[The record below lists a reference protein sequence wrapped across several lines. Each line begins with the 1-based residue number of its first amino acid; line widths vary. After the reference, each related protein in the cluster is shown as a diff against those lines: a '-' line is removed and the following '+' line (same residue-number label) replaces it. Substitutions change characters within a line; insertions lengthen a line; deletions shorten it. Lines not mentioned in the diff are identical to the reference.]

1 MQKILNNIE
10 FIIIKFK
17 SYLFFEVKNV
27 DNLLF

>member
-1 MQKILNNIE
+1 MEKILNNIE

-27 DNLLF
+27 ENLLF